1 MITLAQYTDI
11 LLHAI
16 KVKEGEIVKDLFAL
30 QFFQDDQK
38 YNTDGKAN
46 VTEEALKSV
55 SDIRSQTLQ
64 SLLLRTDGFLASPW
78 LEIAT
83 NHFVIATRLSI
94 LSSFA
99 DHKSISTLSPNMIVN
114 RLGCSVQQLIV
125 EVWEAMNSLIISFLR
140 MFSSLQQ
147 GRWCVSTLVLLLSN
161 YRRLSVL
168 ADEMEQK
175 SFVNESK
182 GKSGKHV
189 QRYLEECARQLNKA
203 FSACVSD
210 RTSEEDFSRKWA
222 TYEIVGLV
230 FRGYFKLRSLGLCR
244 NILRAIGAAD
254 LPDFEKFPRAQR
266 VTFKYYVGVLA
277 FLNEDY
283 ATAEIDL
290 DYAFQQCHKEAYHNQ
305 EMILRYLVPCRLL
318 RGMLFN
324 DSLLRTF
331 PKLSILYGELIK
343 AIKTGNVRSYDSIL
357 QTPTMERRL
366 VRIGTYLAVERAREV
381 CLRGLLKRVYRS
393 KGCNSRIT
401 LLDFHRALQFVG
413 VELELLE
420 TEWLVASQIAKGYI
434 RGYISHSHM
443 TAVLSSQN
451 PFPKLNT
458 ISLVTIS

>member
-1 MITLAQYTDI
+1 MITLAQYADI

-16 KVKEGEIVKDLFAL
+16 SVKEGEILKDLFAL
-30 QFFQDDQK
+30 EFFQDGKRQ
-38 YNTDGKAN
+38 NLDGKAN

-55 SDIRSQTLQ
+55 SDVRAQKLQ
-64 SLLLRTDGFLASPW
+64 SDLLKCDGFLASPW

-83 NHFVIATRLSI
+83 NHFIVATRLSF
-94 LSSFA
+94 LRTFTDVSSVSA
-99 DHKSISTLSPNMIVN
+99 LSPHKMVD
-114 RLGCSVQQLIV
+114 RLGCTVQQLIK
-125 EVWEAMNSLIISFLR
+125 ETWTAMNTLIIAFLR
-140 MFSSLQQ
+140 LFSTLQQ
-147 GRWCVSTLVLLLSN
+147 GRWCSSTLVMLLSN

-168 ADEMEQK
+168 ADEVEQK
-175 SFVNESK
+175 ASVISTGKK
-182 GKSGKHV
+182 GKQAQSH
-189 QRYLEECARQLNKA
+189 LEECARQLNKA
-203 FSACVSD
+203 FSACISD
-210 RTSEEDFSRKWA
+210 RSSEEAFSRKWA

-254 LPDFEKFPRAQR
+254 LPDFQRFPRAQR

-283 ATAEIDL
+283 SKAEVDL
-290 DYAFQQCHKEAYHNQ
+290 DYAFQQCHKGARHNQ

-318 RGMLFN
+318 RGIVLN
-324 DSLLRTF
+324 DSFLSTF
-331 PKLSILYGELIK
+331 PKLFALYGGFIK
-343 AIKTGNVRSYDSIL
+343 AIKTGDVRSYDSIL
-357 QTPTMERRL
+357 ETPVMERGL
-366 VRIGTYLAVERAREV
+366 VQIGTYLAIERAREI
-381 CLRGLLKRVYRS
+381 CLRGLLKRVYQS
-393 KGCNSRIT
+393 KDCNSRIPIM
-401 LLDFHRALQFVG
+401 DFHHALRFVG

-458 ISLVTIS
+458 ITTVTLS